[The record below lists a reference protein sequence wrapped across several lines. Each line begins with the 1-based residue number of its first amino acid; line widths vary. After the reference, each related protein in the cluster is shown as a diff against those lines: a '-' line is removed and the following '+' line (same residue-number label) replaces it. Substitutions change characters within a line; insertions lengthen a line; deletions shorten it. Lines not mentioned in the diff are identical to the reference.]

1 MTPVAS
7 DTPAEPPEH
16 HGDHDQEY
24 QDALARRIQAILEP
38 LGVRLGLACH
48 VHRVSAVHV
57 RYAAGGSGSSPSS
70 APHAEQMVTGRKSG
84 HLRSTNPIAAS
95 TVGND
100 SHVRDSFADAMGARW
115 C

>member
-70 APHAEQMVTGRKSG
+70 APLYVAPAAQFDLATLSPVPPFHIEGPWRKATPLVFSDG
-84 HLRSTNPIAAS
+84 
-95 TVGND
+95 
-100 SHVRDSFADAMGARW
+100 
-115 C
+115 